1 MSKYTVQ
8 RGDTLWDI
16 AKQQLGDGNRF
27 EEIKRA
33 NNLSSNDICAG
44 QQLIIPGNGTATAN
58 HGATNYRANSPDN
71 ASVSGVGM
79 SKYTVQQGDT
89 LWKIADQELGD
100 GNRFEEIKRANNLS
114 NNDICAGQKLIIPRN
129 GNGDANLGATNHRTN
144 SPDNASVSDVGMSKY
159 TVQDGD
165 TLWKIAEQKLG
176 DGNRF
181 EEIKRAN
188 NLSSNDICAGQ
199 KLNIPSRKGNGATNH
214 GDTNFSISVC
224 SKEDKFV
231 KAVTSNGYGEPSGKY
246 DSFIKSCNFANIA
259 TESEAAMY
267 LATLLHESAGLSVTE
282 EMYNPASINAY
293 GKYIGRG
300 YIQLSSEAN
309 YQAAWKELR
318 EYYIQHPEEVNNIQD
333 LEQVNFVK
341 HPENVSRDPHAW
353 NVSAWYWK
361 NQVQQH
367 VNAGFRATVT
377 KGIRPLEP
385 HMDSRVAIYEKVCLA
400 FGVSQHL

>member
-100 GNRFEEIKRANNLS
+100 GNRFEEIKRASGLS
-114 NNDICAGQKLIIPRN
+114 SNDICPGQQLIIPEN
-129 GNGDANLGATNHRTN
+129 GTATANRGATNHRAN
-144 SPDNASVSDVGMSKY
+144 SPDNASVSDVRAI
-159 TVQDGD
+159 QRGD
-165 TLWKIAEQKLG
+165 TLWDIAKQQLG

-181 EEIKRAN
+181 GEIKRASG
-188 NLSSNDICAGQ
+188 LSSNDICAGD
-199 KLNIPSRKGNGATNH
+199 KLIMPSRNGNGATNH
-214 GDTNFSISVC
+214 GATNFSIS
-224 SKEDKFV
+224 EDKFV
-231 KAVTSNGYGEPSGKY
+231 KAVTSNGYREPSGKY
-246 DSFIKSCNFANIA
+246 DNFIKSCNFANIA
-259 TESEAAMY
+259 TKSEAAMY

-309 YQAAWKELR
+309 YQAAWNELR
-318 EYYIQHPEEVNNIQD
+318 EYYIQHPEEVNHIKD
-333 LEQVNFVK
+333 LEGVNFVK

-377 KGIRPLEP
+377 KGVRPLEP
-385 HMDSRVAIYEKVCLA
+385 HMDSRVTIYEKVCLA
-400 FGVSQHL
+400 FDVSQHI